1 MKKVKIQGQE
11 FTLKGRKEVTYGAH
25 KEVED
30 IKTEAYLA
38 MMSNAEVAEMWLSK
52 NKGGEE
58 GDNGA
63 EITPE
68 TLTDKIAKGDIKKK
82 IITSQRAAL
91 SPEVEAIMLST
102 GMSRDEVYALS
113 MDTVD
118 ELSKAANDALGGLV
132 NFTKT
137 STTDTT

>member
-11 FTLKGRKEVTYGAH
+11 FTLKGRKEVAYGAH

-68 TLTDKIAKGDIKKK
+68 SLADKIAKGDIKKA
-82 IITSQRAAL
+82 IIASQRAAL